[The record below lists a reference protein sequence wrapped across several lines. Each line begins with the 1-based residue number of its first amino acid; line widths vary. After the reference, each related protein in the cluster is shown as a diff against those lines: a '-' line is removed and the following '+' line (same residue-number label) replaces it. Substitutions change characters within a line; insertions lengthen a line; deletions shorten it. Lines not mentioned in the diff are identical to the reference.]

1 MDSRKNMIILL
12 TLPVCSP
19 TYHKMG
25 KLKFIDQNCFL
36 CYCHFLSSK
45 GQDQKLKQD
54 TWFFP
59 DLWLWPRFRKCWKLP
74 LNVTVSNW
82 MLIYNSVFPMLYY
95 LSQALLK
102 VFMIVLK
109 YNSILKLS
117 QSSMI
122 SEHLLCDENFT
133 TCFIYKIY
141 FSFIINQDN
150 D

>member
-1 MDSRKNMIILL
+1 
-12 TLPVCSP
+12 
-19 TYHKMG
+19 
-25 KLKFIDQNCFL
+25 
-36 CYCHFLSSK
+36 
-45 GQDQKLKQD
+45 
-54 TWFFP
+54 
-59 DLWLWPRFRKCWKLP
+59 
-74 LNVTVSNW
+74 